1 MRRHWLDNLRWA
13 TVVSV
18 LIYHVFYYYNNKG
31 VAGGIGGFGGSQPQD
46 VVLYV
51 LYPWFM
57 MLLFLVAGISA
68 RYALSRQTTREFVR
82 SRTLKLIVPSTIG
95 LFVFQWITG
104 YYNTMAAEV
113 VNGIDIFSSIPE
125 PARGVATYLISAV
138 SGQGPLWFA
147 QDLWLFSMFLLLL
160 RRWDKG
166 DKLWNK
172 CKSCNKWWIVLAIV
186 PVWLGAQTMIQNPNP
201 ESMEPILNLYRPLSY
216 IVPFLL
222 GYYLFS
228 HDEVMEQVVAMR
240 RPVWVVA
247 VVSGV
252 VLVATTFGENYAA
265 PDYLGSVLTNLY
277 AYSAILGL
285 LALFKVKFDR
295 TGKFAGYMTRS
306 SFGFYVTHYVII
318 ASLGY
323 TLKMSTSL
331 PPVAIYSL
339 LTVAVVLGTP
349 LLYEILRR
357 IPFVRWSVYGIKS
370 K

>member
-18 LIYHVFYYYNNKG
+18 LIYHVFYYYNNKC

-46 VVLYV
+46 VLLYV

-104 YYNTMAAEV
+104 YYNTMTAEV

-147 QDLWLFSMFLLLL
+147 QDLWIFSMFLLLL
-160 RRWDKG
+160 RRLDKG

-172 CKSCNKWWIVLAIV
+172 CKSAGVVWIILAGVL
-186 PVWLGAQTMIQNPNP
+186 VWLGAQTMIQNPNP
-201 ESMEPILNLYRPLSY
+201 ESMEPILNIYRPLSY

-247 VVSGV
+247 AVAGV
-252 VLVATTFGENYAA
+252 VLVATTFGENYTDPA
-265 PDYLGSVLTNLY
+265 YLGSVLTNLY

-285 LALFKVKFDR
+285 IALFKTKFDSKGR
-295 TGKFAGYMTRS
+295 FAEYMTRS
-306 SFGFYVTHYVII
+306 SFGLYVVHYVIVV
-318 ASLGY
+318 AVGFH
-323 TLKMSTSL
+323 LKMNTSL

-339 LTVAVVLGTP
+339 LMVAVLTGSP
-349 LLYEILRR
+349 LLYELLRR
-357 IPFVRWSVYGIKS
+357 IPFVRWAVLGIK
-370 K
+370 KR